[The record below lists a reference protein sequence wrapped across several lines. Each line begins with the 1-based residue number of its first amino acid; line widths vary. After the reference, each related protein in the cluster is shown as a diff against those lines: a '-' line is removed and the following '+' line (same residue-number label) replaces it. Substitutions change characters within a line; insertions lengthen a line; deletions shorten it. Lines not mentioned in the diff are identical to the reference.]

1 MSSQESDEETRTA
14 ERKSTVTIEEV
25 REGLK
30 ELTERK
36 EDPERQGTAG
46 YHEALALVRGHAKFL
61 DEMESMDQYIEW
73 LAEVRTMNAAHDKMR
88 ALITKDKV
96 VLNVGGTRYDTSV
109 QTLTS
114 VPHTFF
120 TSMFS
125 GRFDL
130 TLNADDDGAYFI
142 DRDGWRFRY
151 ILDYL
156 RDPTGF
162 ELNANVATALRRDL
176 LKEAKFFCVAPL
188 VKILRQSLEHSGFK
202 AEEHLCRYVL
212 ERACQSED
220 VEALKAAIAYARC
233 VAFEMKSNSHFLYKR
248 FHQLTFVVTNQFV
261 NMSPVWTADV
271 RCDFLGHKEE
281 ATCYL
286 FRDDANFTM
295 MTDAWDKDALFTGTR
310 FLRNKQCDT
319 APFGTPAPNLPT
331 NYWLVPRGTA
341 SSGPHKTNDGR
352 LCIAGEEQSTDGW
365 EYVSSC
371 LSFRVIHTLP
381 DDDPTMV
388 KALRKLAELSR
399 SFA

>member
-1 MSSQESDEETRTA
+1 MSSQNSDEETKTA

-30 ELTERK
+30 ELTERE

-46 YHEALALVRGHAKFL
+46 YHEALALVRGHAKLL
-61 DEMESMDQYIEW
+61 DEMESMDQFNEW
-73 LAEVRTMNAAHDKMR
+73 LAEVRTKAAMDTMR
-88 ALITKDKV
+88 AHITKDKV
-96 VLNVGGTRYDTSV
+96 VLNVGGTRFTTSV

-114 VPHTFF
+114 VPNTFF
-120 TSMFS
+120 ASMFS

-130 TLNADDDGAYFI
+130 TLDADEDGAHFI
-142 DRDGWRFRY
+142 DRDGSRFRH

-162 ELNANVATALRRDL
+162 ELNADLTTAQRREL
-176 LKEAKFFCVAPL
+176 LKEAEFFCVAPL
-188 VKILRQSLEHSGFK
+188 VTILRQTLEHSGFE
-202 AEEHLCRYVL
+202 AEEHLCRHIL
-212 ERACQSED
+212 ERACQSEV

-261 NMSPVWTADV
+261 NKSPVWTADV
-271 RCDFLGHKEE
+271 RWDFLGHKEE

-286 FRDDANFTM
+286 FRDDANEFLSNFTM
-295 MTDAWDKDALFTGTR
+295 MTDARDKDAENTILY
-310 FLRNKQCDT
+310 LWNKECNT
-319 APFGTPAPNLPT
+319 APFGIPAPNLPT
-331 NYWLVPRGTA
+331 NCWWAPQGTA
-341 SSGPHKTNDGR
+341 SSGRHQNNDG
-352 LCIAGEEQSTDGW
+352 ISSQSVSVW
-365 EYVSSC
+365 ERVSN
-371 LSFRVIHTLP
+371 LSFRVIHALP

-399 SFA
+399 